1 MLPLSQHQSSNPFSY
16 LDGMKSGDSRLRET
30 VASNLRALMDRRDW
44 SQTDLA
50 KKAKVSQRHISN
62 MLSRKTGASFETL
75 HAVASAFGISGWML
89 MLEHM
94 PVELLDSQKLPSLV
108 ASYCDSGPDGQALVE
123 RLAER
128 EAVHNRNQPKVLPL
142 RKSAST

>member
-1 MLPLSQHQSSNPFSY
+1 MLPASRQHSSSPFSY
-16 LDGMKSGDSRLRET
+16 LEGMKTGDSRLRET

-62 MLSRKTGASFETL
+62 MLTRKTGASFETL
-75 HAVASAFGISGWML
+75 HCVASAFGIPGWML
-89 MLEHM
+89 MLENL
-94 PVELLDSQKLPSLV
+94 PVEFLDSQKIPSLV
-108 ASYCDSGPDGQALVE
+108 VSYRDAGPDGQALVE

-142 RKSAST
+142 RKPAVG